1 MVSAVM
7 DIRKESPT
15 TILLAQNNIFLH
27 SKSYSHIHR

>member
-7 DIRKESPT
+7 DIRKESP